1 MTETGTPDV
10 GFIKK
15 RDGRGERFDGA
26 KIVEAMRRAF
36 EDVAD
41 EQAAAR
47 GLIAGHG
54 ASAPAVSADELEAL
68 LASIEQAMDRDAVD
82 CVEGV
87 QDLVERALME
97 RGHFEVAKSYILYR
111 HERAEKRAVRVELA
125 RAVAGLGGGIA
136 CEEGLVAAGVPSAA
150 DDDTATAPKDRLAED
165 LDRTLARI
173 QRDFDDPAYDLAMLS
188 ARFRALTG
196 AGQDADAR
204 LGALIRAAVELT
216 SQEAPRWEMIAARLL
231 DLSFVRRL
239 TATRR
244 ELGIASFGELV
255 RHLTE
260 RGLYGDYILAAYS
273 VSELEEAAAF
283 MVPERDELFAY
294 SGLDLLINRYVIRA
308 HDHTPLESPQEMF
321 LGIALHL
328 AMNEELTQRLSWVER
343 FYDMLS
349 KLEVTMATPTLSNA
363 RKPDHQLSSCFIDTV
378 PDSLVGIYR
387 SIDNFAQV
395 SKYGGGMGMYLG
407 KVRATGGSIRGFEGV
422 AGGVIRW
429 IRVINDTAVAVDQL
443 GMRQGAVAVYLDA
456 WHRDLPEFLN
466 LRTNNG
472 DDRMKAHDV
481 FPAVCYP
488 DLFWRMAEES
498 LDQDWHLMCP
508 HDILQVKGYA
518 LEDSYG
524 EEWERRY
531 RDCVADPRI
540 PKRRILIKDLVR
552 LILKSA
558 VETGTPFAFMRDA
571 VNRANPNGHEGVIYC
586 SNLCTEIA
594 QNTSAIEEVTREVV
608 TEDGDTVVVT
618 TTRPGDFVVCNL
630 ASLSLGRLPV
640 EDDET
645 MGRVIETAVRALD
658 NVIDLNFYALPY
670 ARITNHRYRSIG
682 LGVSGYHHMLA
693 RRGISW
699 ESEDHLAFADEVFE
713 RINYHA
719 IRASERLAE
728 ERGAYGLFEGSDW
741 QTGAYFAKR
750 GYCSLSGEVAEVREG
765 AMGSE
770 RWGELAEAVA
780 RNGVRNAYLLAIAP
794 TSSTSILSG
803 TTPGIDPI
811 MRKFFLEEK
820 KGSMLPRVAPELSP
834 RTYWYYKPA
843 HYIEQTWSVRA
854 AGVRQRHID
863 QAQSMNLYIT
873 NDYTLR
879 QVLRLYLEAW
889 RRGVKTIYYVRSK
902 SLEVEECESCSA

>member
-15 RDGRGERFDGA
+15 RDGRSERFDGA

-54 ASAPAVSADELEAL
+54 VSAPAVSTDELEAL
-68 LASIEQAMDRDAVD
+68 LVSIEQAMARDAVD

-125 RAVAGLGGGIA
+125 RAVADLGGGIA
-136 CEEGLVAAGVPSAA
+136 YEEGLVTDGAPSAA

-165 LDRTLARI
+165 LDRTLAHI

-231 DLSFVRRL
+231 DLSFMRRL
-239 TATRR
+239 TTTRR

-260 RGLYGDYILAAYS
+260 RGLYGDYILASYS
-273 VSELEEAAAF
+273 VLELEEAAAF

-328 AMNEELTQRLSWVER
+328 AMNEEPTQRLSWVKR

-594 QNTSAIEEVTREVV
+594 QNTSAIEEVAREVV